1 MDQGG
6 FSRQSDDLTK
16 YQSNLC
22 RWCILPYQLRDMQYC
37 NATARYRQAKEL
49 LQRCPVYDGNRVEE
63 EKKEGAMKIILDRH
77 RADAFE

>member
-16 YQSNLC
+16 YKSNAC
-22 RWCILPYQLRDMQYC
+22 RWCILPYCEIRYIAMQLRYI
-37 NATARYRQAKEL
+37 YIQAKEL
-49 LQRCPVYDGNRVEE
+49 LQRCLVYDGNRVEE
-63 EKKEGAMKIILDRH
+63 EKVGGAMKIILDRH